1 MTHPKV
7 FFNPERTK
15 KDGSATV
22 YLLVHIDGKTLRINT
37 GISTDPT
44 TFDYTNNRIPGK
56 SQQVK
61 DDKVQFA

>member
-1 MTHPKV
+1 MDLPQFIYWYILIEKQ
-7 FFNPERTK
+7 
-15 KDGSATV
+15 
-22 YLLVHIDGKTLRINT
+22 LRINT